1 MENTVYVFQLL
12 NTYTKTEEMYNY
24 INIELVCGG
33 SNRFSENIKLTES
46 RSWNTLRKRY
56 NNISPRVG
64 SPKFGNGSAG
74 TLSSKS
80 TRIEYRDFL
89 SFYPSKNGR

>member
-1 MENTVYVFQLL
+1 
-12 NTYTKTEEMYNY
+12 MYNY

-33 SNRFSENIKLTES
+33 SNRFNENIKLTES

-64 SPKFGNGSAG
+64 SPKFGKDNVR

>member
-1 MENTVYVFQLL
+1 MYM
-12 NTYTKTEEMYNY
+12 KTEEMYNY

-33 SNRFSENIKLTES
+33 SNRFSENIKLIES
-46 RSWNTLRKRY
+46 RSWKTLRTRY
-56 NNISPRVG
+56 NNISPRDG
-64 SPKFGNGSAG
+64 SPKFGKDNVR